1 MGVIYVKFIFPHLL
15 TNTEFRKEK
24 CYKSYNKKLFSQM
37 VKYEKSGW
45 QPFQIIRGFL
55 NLILETMINEHIRTF
70 WTGLGDHTNSLTLFK
85 FLNFRTLSFCTT
97 RENYSIVFKTN
108 DAQVQCFYEYIQALQ
123 LRFRIP
129 LLHIVF
135 TVANAIMH
143 VSQTTISWH
152 IFN

>member
-1 MGVIYVKFIFPHLL
+1 MLNFNRKNVTNHAIKSFFLKWWNMKNLADNHFKLL
-15 TNTEFRKEK
+15 
-24 CYKSYNKKLFSQM
+24 
-37 VKYEKSGW
+37 G
-45 QPFQIIRGFL
+45 GFL

-123 LRFRIP
+123 LRFRLP
-129 LLHIVF
+129 QLHIVF

-143 VSQTTISWH
+143 VSRTTISWH